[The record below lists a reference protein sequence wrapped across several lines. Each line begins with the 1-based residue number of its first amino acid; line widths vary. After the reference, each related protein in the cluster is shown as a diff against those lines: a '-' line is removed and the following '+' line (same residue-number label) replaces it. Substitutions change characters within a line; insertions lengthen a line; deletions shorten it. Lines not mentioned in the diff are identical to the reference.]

1 MEDSSIFNQYQTNS
15 PFDCLVDGLSF
26 QSFPSHEGYYP
37 TKNSVHEPD
46 STSGSYSEAS
56 DQYQYHHHAVEHG
69 LERPAKQLKT
79 NSWNSSC
86 TTELVYITPSPKASP
101 SSSQIISFE
110 NSMTSSPAPTVA
122 GSSFHGNINSSSS
135 LISQGSYLD
144 QFCSKK
150 KVQEP
155 RRVSSVIRDPSHAK
169 DHVIAERKR
178 REKLNQRFIALS
190 ALVPGLKKVCFPLIL
205 FFFPGSTSIYMWL
218 QFVGNNFLQIRAIW
232 INSVI
237 GKINWVVVSV
247 IN

>member
-155 RRVSSVIRDPSHAK
+155 RRVSSVTRDPSHAQ

-205 FFFPGSTSIYMWL
+205 FFFRGLHLSTCDY
-218 QFVGNNFLQIRAIW
+218 NFLVTIFCKFVRSELILW
-232 INSVI
+232 
-237 GKINWVVVSV
+237 
-247 IN
+247 